1 MGKKIL
7 IVDDSP
13 TILMSMRGILE
24 RAGHAVSNAAS
35 AEEAVSVLK
44 GGLKPDL
51 VITDYH
57 MGAMNGIDLVR
68 EVRKMAAIR
77 FIPVLMVTTES
88 QQEKRAEAKTA
99 GATGWLVKP
108 VQPDA
113 LLQVIRQVVPG
124 A

>member
-13 TILMSMRGILE
+13 TILMSLQGILT
-24 RAGHAVSNAAS
+24 RAGHAVSQAAS
-35 AEEAVSVLK
+35 GEEAMAVLQR
-44 GGLKPDL
+44 GLKPDL
-51 VITDYH
+51 IITDYH

-68 EVRKMAAIR
+68 AVRKTAGLQ
-77 FIPVLMVTTES
+77 FIPVLMATTES
-88 QQEKRAEAKTA
+88 QRQKRIDAKAA

-108 VQPDA
+108 VLADA
-113 LLQVIRQVVPG
+113 LLHVIKQVLPG

>member
-1 MGKKIL
+1 
-7 IVDDSP
+7 
-13 TILMSMRGILE
+13 
-24 RAGHAVSNAAS
+24 
-35 AEEAVSVLK
+35 
-44 GGLKPDL
+44 
-51 VITDYH
+51 

-68 EVRKMAAIR
+68 EVRKMAALR
-77 FIPVLMVTTES
+77 FIPVLMVTTEL
-88 QQEKRAEAKTA
+88 QQEKRIEAKTA

>member
-13 TILMSMRGILE
+13 TILMSLQGILM
-24 RAGHAVSNAAS
+24 RAGHAVSQAAS
-35 AEEAVSVLK
+35 GEEAVAILK

-51 VITDYH
+51 IITDYH

-68 EVRKMAAIR
+68 AVRKTAGLQ
-77 FIPVLMVTTES
+77 FIPVLMATTES
-88 QQEKRAEAKTA
+88 QREKRIDAKAA

-108 VQPDA
+108 VLADA
-113 LLQVIRQVVPG
+113 LLQLIKQVAPG